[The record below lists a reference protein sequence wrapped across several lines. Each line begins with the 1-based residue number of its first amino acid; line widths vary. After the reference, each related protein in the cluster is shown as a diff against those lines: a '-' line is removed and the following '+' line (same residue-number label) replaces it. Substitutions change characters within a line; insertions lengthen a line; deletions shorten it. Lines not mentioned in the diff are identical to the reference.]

1 MTPARREAM
10 AVAMA
15 LVPGLMPRNKLF
27 AFYKDADAKSARRR
41 AAMLRNVAV
50 QLASGAED
58 VSLAPRKDGV
68 LLAYRVASLHASRRA
83 LLSNAEA
90 ACVAYLVEKN
100 GGVWPSPEEKKESHR
115 ELLEAA
121 LAPLGGWEGLMD
133 NHETRALENRS
144 GLMAGTE
151 SLTE

>member
-27 AFYKDADAKSARRR
+27 AFYKDSDAKSARRR
-41 AAMLRNVAV
+41 AAMLRNVAT
-50 QLASGAED
+50 QLASGAEE
-58 VSLAPRKDGV
+58 VVLAPRKEGV
-68 LLAYRVASLHASRRA
+68 MIAYRMASVHATRRA
-83 LLSNAEA
+83 LLSSAEA

-100 GGVWPSPEEKKESHR
+100 GGVWPAGKIDR

-121 LAPLGGWEGLMD
+121 LAPLGGFEGI
-133 NHETRALENRS
+133 APGS
-144 GLMAGTE
+144 IFA
-151 SLTE
+151 

>member
-41 AAMLRNVAV
+41 AAMLRSVAN
-50 QLASGAED
+50 QLTSGAED

-68 LLAYRVASLHASRRA
+68 LLAYRIAHLHASRRA
-83 LLSNAEA
+83 LLSAAEA
-90 ACVAYLVEKN
+90 ACVAYLVEKS
-100 GGVWPSPEEKKESHR
+100 GGVWPSKESNR
-115 ELLEAA
+115 DLLDAA
-121 LAPLGGWEGLMD
+121 LAPLGGWD
-133 NHETRALENRS
+133 VIATTQPADLES
-144 GLMAGTE
+144 
-151 SLTE
+151 

>member
-41 AAMLRNVAV
+41 RAAMLRSVAN
-50 QLASGAED
+50 QLAGGAED

-68 LLAYRVASLHASRRA
+68 LLAYRDRATCTHHVAR
-83 LLSNAEA
+83 
-90 ACVAYLVEKN
+90 C
-100 GGVWPSPEEKKESHR
+100 
-115 ELLEAA
+115 
-121 LAPLGGWEGLMD
+121 
-133 NHETRALENRS
+133 
-144 GLMAGTE
+144 
-151 SLTE
+151 

>member
-41 AAMLRNVAV
+41 GAMLRNVALQV
-50 QLASGAED
+50 ANGAEE

-68 LLAYRVASLHASRRA
+68 MLAYRMANLHASRRA
-83 LLSNAEA
+83 LLTSAEA
-90 ACVAYLVEKN
+90 ACVAYLVEKS
-100 GGVWPSPEEKKESHR
+100 GGVWPDGKADR
-115 ELLEAA
+115 ALLDAA
-121 LAPLGGWEGLMD
+121 LAPLGGFEGITPSSEFLQ
-133 NHETRALENRS
+133 A
-144 GLMAGTE
+144 
-151 SLTE
+151 

>member
-41 AAMLRNVAV
+41 AAMLRSMAT
-50 QLASGAED
+50 QLAGGAED
-58 VSLAPRKDGV
+58 VSLAPRKDGF
-68 LLAYRVASLHASRRA
+68 LLAYRVARLHASRRA
-83 LLSNAEA
+83 LLSTAEA
-90 ACVAYLVEKN
+90 ACVAYLVESS
-100 GGVWPSPEEKKESHR
+100 GGVWPSPSDRNESHR

-121 LAPLGGWEGLMD
+121 LAPLGGWDAISPGKC
-133 NHETRALENRS
+133 
-144 GLMAGTE
+144 
-151 SLTE
+151 

>member
-41 AAMLRNVAV
+41 AAMLRNVAI
-50 QLASGAED
+50 QLSSGAEE

-68 LLAYRVASLHASRRA
+68 VLAYRVASLHASRRA
-83 LLSNAEA
+83 LLSTAEA

-100 GGVWPSPEEKKESHR
+100 GGVWPSPNHETGDRQETHR

-121 LAPLGGWEGLMD
+121 LAPLGGWDAIAMPQPA
-133 NHETRALENRS
+133 NLE
-144 GLMAGTE
+144 A
-151 SLTE
+151 